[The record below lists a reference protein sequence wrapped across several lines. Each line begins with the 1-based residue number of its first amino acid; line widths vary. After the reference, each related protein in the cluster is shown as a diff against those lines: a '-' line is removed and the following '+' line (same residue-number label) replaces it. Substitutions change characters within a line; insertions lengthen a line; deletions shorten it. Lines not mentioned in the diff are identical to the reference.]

1 MCVSKRCLLQW
12 VSVFCPDK
20 GRHKTDALSFQSLF
34 APRTGTLQLISIDA
48 PSVF

>member
-12 VSVFCPDK
+12 VSVFCPCQ

-34 APRTGTLQLISIDA
+34 APRTETLQLISIDA